1 METFLHDIRY
11 AGRILRK
18 NPAFAGAAI
27 ATLALGIGANTAIFS
42 VVYAVLLKPLP
53 YAEPDRLR
61 AIDIEIPQFRE
72 KAPSMP
78 VRPRDFLEWR
88 RANHVFSEL
97 SLFRGTNLN
106 LTSEGEPERLGAL
119 RVSADLFSMLGVPM
133 ERGRSFLPEED
144 QPGRDAVVILSHDF
158 WMRRFGGNPAI
169 LNRDVQLD
177 GRRSVVVGILRGD
190 FVFPTGR
197 QFHPL
202 LPLPPRIDVWVPIA
216 LTGAEVRQTGNL
228 DYGVIGR
235 LKPGMNPR
243 EAEAQMDALSLRF
256 SRQDPVPLDFH
267 ARLIPLR
274 QIFVGNVR
282 QGLVL
287 LACAV
292 GVLLLIACVNLANLL
307 MARVSGR
314 SREFATRAALGARRS
329 RLVRQLL
336 TESVLLGTIG
346 GAAGALLASWG
357 TRLEISIGPRDL
369 PLLERVSVNGPV
381 LWFTLLASLATGLA
395 FGLIPAMAAFRR
407 DLHEDLKEGARGF
420 TEGVHAGRL
429 RQTLVT
435 VEVALSTA
443 LLAAAGLLLHSFVNV
458 MNVDRGFAVE
468 RIVAADVSLPQKSY
482 ADPRQ
487 RIGFFREVSR
497 RLESLPGVMAVG
509 AVTDL
514 PLTNEATNRLIQL
527 ESDTKLTLERPVA
540 AARHATPGYFDA
552 MGIPL
557 RAGRVFRD
565 EEPAPVAVISESLA
579 KALWPDLRGG
589 DATGRRIR
597 DRGPNS
603 PLIAIVGVVADVR
616 TTALDRRPMPQM
628 YRPYTQGPDAE
639 IAAEMSLVVRSTE
652 EPQGLA
658 RAINRTI
665 RGLDGSLPPPT
676 VRTMSEM
683 VSASVAERRFQ
694 MVLIATFAGLALTLA
709 VVGIYGV
716 VNYSVLRRT
725 REIGLRMALG
735 AQPGDVLGAVLK
747 EGLRPVAVG
756 LACGVLG
763 AAIAAEAL
771 RGLLFGVGPLDPAAL
786 GGVAGVLLLAA
797 AAACYVPGRRAS
809 RMDPTVA
816 LRHE

>member
-1 METFLHDIRY
+1 METSLQDLRY
-11 AGRILRK
+11 ACRILRR
-18 NPAFAGAAI
+18 NPAFAAAAI

-53 YAEPDRLR
+53 YAEPGRLR
-61 AIDIEIPQFRE
+61 AIYVEIPQFRD

-88 RANHVFSEL
+88 RTNTVFSDL
-97 SLFRGTNLN
+97 SLFRGAALN
-106 LTSEGEPERLGAL
+106 LTGEGEPERLGAL
-119 RVSADLFSMLGVPM
+119 RVSANLFAMLGVQP

-144 QPGRDAVVILSHDF
+144 RPGSDAVVILSHDF
-158 WMRRFGGNPAI
+158 WMRRFGGDWAI
-169 LNRDVQLD
+169 VNRDIELD
-177 GRRSVVVGILRGD
+177 GRRCLVVGILRGD
-190 FVFPTGR
+190 FVFPTGK

-216 LTGAEVRQTGNL
+216 LTDAEVRQTGNL

-235 LKPGMNPR
+235 LKPGMNPQ
-243 EAEAQMDALSLRF
+243 EAEAQMDALSVRF
-256 SRQDPVPLDFH
+256 SRQDLLVKLDFH
-267 ARLIPLR
+267 TRLIPLR
-274 QIFVGNVR
+274 KIFAGSVR
-282 QGLVL
+282 QGLML
-287 LACAV
+287 LLCAV

-307 MARVSGR
+307 MARMSGR

-336 TESVLLGTIG
+336 TESVLLGSLG

-357 TRLEISIGPRDL
+357 TRLEISLGPRDL
-369 PLLERVSVNGPV
+369 PMLERVSVNGPV
-381 LWFTLLASLATGLA
+381 LWFTLAVSLATGVA

-420 TEGVHAGRL
+420 TEGARAGRL

-443 LLAAAGLLLHSFVNV
+443 LLAATGLLLHSFVNV

-468 RIVAADVSLPQKSY
+468 RIVAADVSLPQKNY
-482 ADPRQ
+482 ADPQQ
-487 RIGFFREVSR
+487 RIGFLREVSR
-497 RLESLPGVMAVG
+497 RLETLPGVMVVG

-514 PLTNEATNRLIQL
+514 PLTNEASNRLIQL
-527 ESDTKLTLERPVA
+527 ESDKILNLDRPVA
-540 AARHATPGYFDA
+540 AFRTATPGYFGA

-565 EEPAPVAVISESLA
+565 EEPAPVAVISEGLA
-579 KALWPDLRGG
+579 KALWPDLRGA

-597 DRGPNS
+597 DRGVTT
-603 PLIAIVGVVADVR
+603 PLITIVGVVADVR
-616 TTALDRRPMPQM
+616 TTALEQRPMPQI
-628 YRPYTQGPDAE
+628 YRPYTQGPDADV
-639 IAAEMSLVVRSTE
+639 SLVVRSAE
-652 EPQGLA
+652 EPQSLA
-658 RAINRTI
+658 RAISSAIRGVDPNLPPPSVRTI
-665 RGLDGSLPPPT
+665 R
-676 VRTMSEM
+676 EM
-683 VSASVAERRFQ
+683 VFASVAQRRFQ
-694 MVLIATFAGLALTLA
+694 MVLIATFAGLALALA
-709 VVGIYGV
+709 VVGTYGV
-716 VNYSVLRRT
+716 VSYSVLRRT

-747 EGLRPVAVG
+747 EGMRPVALG
-756 LACGVLG
+756 IGCGVVG

-771 RGLLFGVGPLDPAAL
+771 KGLLFGVSPLDPAAL
-786 GGVAGVLLLAA
+786 GSVACVLLLAA
-797 AAACYVPGRRAS
+797 AGACYVPGRRAS
-809 RMDPTVA
+809 RLDPTVA